1 MPLLSLQKIDQNR
14 TDSAG
19 NALMIILILII
30 LLAAL
35 TAVVMR
41 SSNRASTNIST
52 ETARMQAEKLIRQ
65 AKGLETSVQRLT
77 SVNRCSENEISF
89 VNTTTTRDYT
99 NAQAPTDHHCDLF
112 HVDGAGMSY
121 SNPDVSALDSSLSAL
136 SDYGQFVFTGGHCV
150 LGLGSDDNSACTDSE
165 VALLA
170 VVPHVNLATC
180 LQINQL
186 MSITNPSGAPP
197 EDSLDET
204 AATFTGSYTA
214 ATDPELGEGAS
225 GSSLQKH
232 TTGCL
237 KNTSGAWTG
246 SYIFYHMLITR

>member
-1 MPLLSLQKIDQNR
+1 MPPLSLQKTVKTT

-19 NALMIILILII
+19 NALMIVLILII

-65 AKGLETSVQRLT
+65 AKGLETAIQRLT
-77 SVNRCSENEISF
+77 SVNRCSENEVSF

-112 HVDGAGMSY
+112 HGDGAGMSY
-121 SNPDVSALDSSLSAL
+121 TNPDAAALDSSLSAL
-136 SDYGQFVFTGGHCV
+136 SDYGQFVFTAGHCV
-150 LGLGSDDNSACTDSE
+150 LGLGSNDDAMCNDSE

-170 VVPHVNLATC
+170 VVPHINLPTC
-180 LQINQL
+180 LQINRL
-186 MSITNPSGAPP
+186 MSVTNPSDAPP
-197 EDSLDET
+197 EESLDET
-204 AATFTGSYTA
+204 AATFTGTYTA
-214 ATDPELGEGAS
+214 STDPELGENVNGAP
-225 GSSLQKH
+225 LQKH
-232 TTGCL
+232 TTGCF

-246 SYIFYHMLITR
+246 SYIFYHTLITR